1 MKIVKIITLS
11 PKEIEEAVVAYYKLS
26 NNTVITQLDKDGIS
40 ITDYGAEELE
50 AEIKNVDNK
59 VKDVTLTKDIIRSNM
74 EVIEK
79 E

>member
-79 E
+79 K

>member
-59 VKDVTLTKDIIRSNM
+59 VKDVTLTKDIIRSNL
-74 EVIEK
+74 EK
-79 E
+79 WRL